1 MQKILTIAR
10 REYQAMVAT
19 KAFLIGMAM
28 MPIMMLGGSF
38 IPGLLKGFD
47 KAEDRKIAIIDGTGE
62 LFESLKIV
70 ADQRN
75 LMLKADSESK
85 AESPAT
91 TENPSGPTADGQNGK
106 ATEAMKSGPKR
117 LTEEEENSKKT
128 REAMGLEEIHRY
140 VLEAVPADGFND
152 EKRLELSER
161 IRSGNDLYAFI
172 EIPADV
178 LNPAGPGI
186 TDLKDPKLLQL
197 PKIKY
202 VAQDAALSDAKRWA
216 ETALNQLIRAR
227 RLSSAGVSPL
237 VLLELEKKAPV
248 VGSGLFFR
256 DKDGRITSEEK
267 PGELASIFLPMGIMM
282 LMFMIVMMSAQPM
295 LESVLEEKTLRIS
308 EVLLGSANA
317 RQLMTGKLLGNVGG
331 SLTVFALYAAGGL
344 LIANSQGYGD
354 NVPYHVLPW
363 FVVYQILAVLLFS
376 SVFMA
381 IAASVSQL
389 REAQSLL
396 LPVWMVMLLPM
407 FVWFNVVREPNSTLA
422 TALSFFPPST
432 PLMMTLRLATGA
444 IIPLWQIILSVVLL
458 IAATAFGVIAASRI
472 YRIGIL
478 WQGKTPKLNE
488 LLMWLIRNPG
498 A

>member
-1 MQKILTIAR
+1 
-10 REYQAMVAT
+10 
-19 KAFLIGMAM
+19 
-28 MPIMMLGGSF
+28 
-38 IPGLLKGFD
+38 
-47 KAEDRKIAIIDGTGE
+47 
-62 LFESLKIV
+62 
-70 ADQRN
+70 
-75 LMLKADSESK
+75 
-85 AESPAT
+85 
-91 TENPSGPTADGQNGK
+91 
-106 ATEAMKSGPKR
+106 
-117 LTEEEENSKKT
+117 
-128 REAMGLEEIHRY
+128 
-140 VLEAVPADGFND
+140 
-152 EKRLELSER
+152 
-161 IRSGNDLYAFI
+161 
-172 EIPADV
+172 
-178 LNPAGPGI
+178 
-186 TDLKDPKLLQL
+186 
-197 PKIKY
+197 
-202 VAQDAALSDAKRWA
+202 
-216 ETALNQLIRAR
+216 
-227 RLSSAGVSPL
+227 
-237 VLLELEKKAPV
+237 
-248 VGSGLFFR
+248 
-256 DKDGRITSEEK
+256 
-267 PGELASIFLPMGIMM
+267 
-282 LMFMIVMMSAQPM
+282 MMSAQPM

-344 LIANSQGYGD
+344 LIANTQGYGD

-363 FVVYQILAVLLFS
+363 FVIYQILAVLLFS